1 MPIAQQVY
9 DILHYLPLW
18 QAIAASRLLQHVM
31 PFTQQL
37 GGVNDAR
44 VPCLAL
50 RASADKL
57 LANCLSHVFNGRAAP

>member
-9 DILHYLPLW
+9 NILHYLPLW

-37 GGVNDAR
+37 GVVNDAR
-44 VPCLAL
+44 VP
-50 RASADKL
+50 
-57 LANCLSHVFNGRAAP
+57 